1 MRSKNDKERD
11 THVDVTSILR
21 SIDDDLRIDCFRV
34 PWETGAAPSLVVE
47 GIIVIMVLCLPWSAK
62 IFMKL
67 SFWKT
72 ISVD

>member
-11 THVDVTSILR
+11 RHVDVTSILR

-34 PWETGAAPSLVVE
+34 LEKLALPQSLVLE
-47 GIIVIMVLCLPWSAK
+47 GIIVIMALCLLWSAK

-67 SFWKT
+67 SSENT
-72 ISVD
+72 SVD